1 MRKQRA
7 KALVEHVDAT
17 LTWNTAPSIES
28 AARETTERVGYP
40 GTAAE
45 VQSSIEERARAQVR
59 SAAELALDPERCRT
73 DKIMLAESEAC
84 GAALEWERAA
94 EKDLRTR
101 LADAERERADLRP
114 PSSGPRVFA
123 RIAAQLLLSALFAV
137 AAALLIT
144 SSLDAFVLRG
154 WILGMYG
161 GAGARISAAAA
172 LLLGLGL
179 ALGLHL
185 GQSTAVIA
193 RRGDVPPGLKAG
205 FVASDLLFAVALG
218 MLRLAT
224 AWSWQALAL
233 TLGETALLLAHT
245 WMVLAFAKRYAAD
258 AERSLAYRPASAKV
272 RTLRRQLK
280 DCVARIDERHAAHA
294 AQLAVIARR
303 EMGARYAQPYA
314 DLMAVTGRA
323 SHLEAAGELAGAYA
337 DNPSNDALTELLDG
351 HLTAR
356 ASRLSGANKKD

>member
-17 LTWNTAPSIES
+17 LTWNTAPSIAS

-45 VQSSIEERARAQVR
+45 VQSSIEERARTQVR

-73 DKIMLAESEAC
+73 DKIMLAESEAR
-84 GAALEWERAA
+84 ASALECERAA
-94 EKDLRTR
+94 EKDLQTR
-101 LADAERERADLRP
+101 LADAERERADLRA
-114 PSSGPRVFA
+114 PSSGPRAGA
-123 RIAAQLLLSALFAV
+123 RIAAQLLLSMLFAV

-154 WILGMYG
+154 WIAGMYG

-185 GQSTAVIA
+185 GQSAAVIT
-193 RRGDVPPGLKAG
+193 RRGEVPPGLKAG
-205 FVASDLLFAVALG
+205 FVVSDLLFAVALG

-233 TLGETALLLAHT
+233 TLGEMALLLAHT

-258 AERSLAYRPASAKV
+258 AERSLTYGPASAKV
-272 RTLRRQLK
+272 KTLRRQLEE
-280 DCVARIDERHAAHA
+280 CVARIDERRDAHA

-314 DLMAVTGRA
+314 DLMVATGRA
-323 SHLEAAGELAGAYA
+323 SHLEAAGELAGVYA
-337 DNPSNDALTELLDG
+337 DNPSNDALTKLLDG
-351 HLTAR
+351 HLAARTAR
-356 ASRLSGANKKD
+356 LGGANNKD